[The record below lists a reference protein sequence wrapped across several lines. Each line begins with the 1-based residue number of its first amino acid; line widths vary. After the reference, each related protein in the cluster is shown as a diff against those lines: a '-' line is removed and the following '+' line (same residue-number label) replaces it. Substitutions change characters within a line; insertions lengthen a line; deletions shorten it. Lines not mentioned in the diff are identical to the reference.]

1 MCFLVWMGQPL
12 GDKTF
17 TGPIGHAIQTA
28 EVLPVTQD
36 FENITE
42 GPGVPD
48 LSDDVSGDLSSDQ
61 KYLYRMMKAVR
72 DGKVLKELAV
82 SKPGPVCH
90 SRWLTLARRVLR
102 LHVSEHSLDDKTKQ
116 KLRDIV
122 MYIMTNYKRM

>member
-1 MCFLVWMGQPL
+1 MFVSLDGPTS

-17 TGPIGHAIQTA
+17 RGPIGQAIQTA
-28 EVLPVTQD
+28 EILPVAQD
-36 FENITE
+36 FEMITE
-42 GPGVPD
+42 GPGVPE

-61 KYLYRMMKAVR
+61 RYIYRMMKAVR

-90 SRWLTLARRVLR
+90 SRWLTLACRVLR
-102 LHVSEHSLDDKTKQ
+102 LYVSEHSLDDKTKQ